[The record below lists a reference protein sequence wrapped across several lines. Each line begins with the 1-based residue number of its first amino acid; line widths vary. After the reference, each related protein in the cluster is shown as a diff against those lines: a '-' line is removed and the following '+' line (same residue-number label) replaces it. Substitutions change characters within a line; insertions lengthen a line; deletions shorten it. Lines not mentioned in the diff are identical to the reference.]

1 MLMDYQNED
10 IHESAKEEWL
20 REVAYTYGDQI
31 TKLAYSYLKD
41 WNQAQDVA
49 QDVLLTCF
57 KNYENRL
64 AITSYKAWIYRVTV
78 NRSKDI
84 LKSSFLKK
92 VVLNNSLVKL
102 IHAAEHIPETAAMR
116 NEENSELIKA
126 VFALPVK
133 YREVILLYYYEELD
147 TKEISEIIRINE
159 NTVRTRLRR
168 GRDRLGELLKGERL
182 NES

>member
-1 MLMDYQNED
+1 MLMDYQKD
-10 IHESAKEEWL
+10 DRYGTAREEWL

-49 QDVLLTCF
+49 QDVLLVCF
-57 KNYENRL
+57 ENYENRL
-64 AITSYKAWIYRVTV
+64 AISSYKAWIYRVTI

-92 VVLNNSLVKL
+92 VVLNNSLLKF
-102 IHAAEHIPETAAMR
+102 IHTADHSPEVAALR
-116 NEENSELIKA
+116 NEESNQLIKA
-126 VFALPVK
+126 VFELPVK

-147 TKEISEIIRINE
+147 AKEISEIIRINE

-168 GRDRLGELLKGERL
+168 ARDRLGDLLEGERL

>member
-1 MLMDYQNED
+1 MIMDYQNED
-10 IHESAKEEWL
+10 KHEFVREEWL
-20 REVAYTYGDQI
+20 KEIAYTYGDQI

-49 QDVLLTCF
+49 QDVLLSCY
-57 KNYENRL
+57 KNYENRSH
-64 AITSYKAWIYRVTV
+64 ITSYKAWIYRVTV

-102 IHAAEHIPETAAMR
+102 IRAEDYIPEATALL
-116 NEENSELIKA
+116 NEKNNQLIEA
-126 VFALPVK
+126 VFSLPIK
-133 YREVILLYYYEELD
+133 YREVVLLYYYEELD
-147 TKEISEIIRINE
+147 SKEISKIIHISE

-168 GRDRLGELLKGERL
+168 ARDRLGDLLKGESL
-182 NES
+182 NE

>member
-1 MLMDYQNED
+1 MIMDYQNED
-10 IHESAKEEWL
+10 THELAREKWL
-20 REVAYTYGDQI
+20 KDIAYTYGDQI

-57 KNYENRL
+57 KNYENRSH
-64 AITSYKAWIYRVTV
+64 ISSYKAWIYRVTV

-92 VVLNNSLVKL
+92 VILNNSLVKL
-102 IHAAEHIPETAAMR
+102 IHAVDHSPEAAALR
-116 NEENSELIKA
+116 NEKNNQLIEA
-126 VFALPVK
+126 VFALPIK
-133 YREVILLYYYEELD
+133 YREVVLLYYYEELD
-147 TKEISEIIRINE
+147 TKEITDIIGINE

-168 GRDRLGELLKGERL
+168 ARDRLGDLLKGVSM
-182 NES
+182 NE

>member
-1 MLMDYQNED
+1 MIIDYENED
-10 IHESAKEEWL
+10 IHELAREEWL
-20 REVAYTYGDQI
+20 KEIAYTYGDQI

-49 QDVLLTCF
+49 QDVLLSCY
-57 KNYENRL
+57 KNYENRSQ
-64 AITSYKAWIYRVTV
+64 ITSYKAWIYRVTI

-102 IHAAEHIPETAAMR
+102 IHAVDHSPEATVLQ
-116 NEENSELIKA
+116 NEENKQLIEA
-126 VFALPVK
+126 VFALPIE
-133 YREVILLYYYEELD
+133 YREVVLLYYYEELD
-147 TKEISEIIRINE
+147 SKEISEIIRISE

-168 GRDRLGELLKGERL
+168 ARDRLGDLLKGENL
-182 NES
+182 IE

>member
-1 MLMDYQNED
+1 MIMDYQNED
-10 IHESAKEEWL
+10 TDYAREEWL
-20 REVAYTYGDQI
+20 KETAYTYGDQI

-49 QDVLLTCF
+49 QDVLLSCY
-57 KNYENRL
+57 KNYENRSQ
-64 AITSYKAWIYRVTV
+64 ITSYKAWIYRVTI

-102 IHAAEHIPETAAMR
+102 IHAVDHSPEATVLQ
-116 NEENSELIKA
+116 NEENKQLIEA
-126 VFALPVK
+126 VFALPIK
-133 YREVILLYYYEELD
+133 YREVVLLYYYEELD
-147 TKEISEIIRINE
+147 SKEISEIIRISE

-168 GRDRLGELLKGERL
+168 ARDRLGDLLKGENL
-182 NES
+182 IE

>member
-1 MLMDYQNED
+1 MIMDYQNED
-10 IHESAKEEWL
+10 THELEREEWL
-20 REVAYTYGDQI
+20 KEIAYTYGDQI

-57 KNYENRL
+57 KNYENRSH
-64 AITSYKAWIYRVTV
+64 ISSYKAWIYRVTV

-102 IHAAEHIPETAAMR
+102 IHAIDKSPEEAVLR
-116 NEENSELIKA
+116 KEDNNQLIES
-126 VFALPVK
+126 VFSLPIK
-133 YREVILLYYYEELD
+133 YREVVLLYYYEELD

-168 GRDRLGELLKGERL
+168 ARDRLGDLLKGDSFDE
-182 NES
+182 

>member
-1 MLMDYQNED
+1 MIMDYQNED
-10 IHESAKEEWL
+10 TDEYAREEWL
-20 REVAYTYGDQI
+20 KETAYTYGDQI

-57 KNYENRL
+57 KNYENRSH
-64 AITSYKAWIYRVTV
+64 ISSYKAWIYRVTV

-102 IHAAEHIPETAAMR
+102 IHSTDHSPEVTALQ
-116 NEENSELIKA
+116 NEENKQLIEA
-126 VFALPVK
+126 VFALPIK
-133 YREVILLYYYEELD
+133 YREVVLLYYYEELD

-168 GRDRLGELLKGERL
+168 ARDRLGDLLKGENL
-182 NES
+182 NE